1 MTFSNVFLRL
11 AVVFAL
17 VGISL
22 GAWMGGSG
30 DHSLAGVHAHINLL
44 GWVSMF
50 LYGLFYRV
58 QPSAAQG
65 ILPKIHLALAVTGF
79 LIFMP
84 SLAVVLGGVAGL
96 IPYAEIGLM
105 VGPLLVLSGMVLFAI
120 IVFGATRSA
129 SVAIVEGV

>member
-1 MTFSNVFLRL
+1 MRLSNAFLRL

-17 VGISL
+17 VGICL

-30 DHSLAGVHAHINLL
+30 DHGLMGVHAHINLL

-58 QPSAAQG
+58 APEAG
-65 ILPKIHLALAVTGF
+65 RGLLPTIHFWVAVAGF

-84 SLAVVLGGVAGL
+84 SLAVVLVGVASLAPVAG
-96 IPYAEIGLM
+96 IGLM
-105 VGPLLVLSGMVLFAI
+105 VGPLLVLIGMILFAI
-120 IVFGATRSA
+120 IVFGATRTSRSA
-129 SVAIVEGV
+129 VA